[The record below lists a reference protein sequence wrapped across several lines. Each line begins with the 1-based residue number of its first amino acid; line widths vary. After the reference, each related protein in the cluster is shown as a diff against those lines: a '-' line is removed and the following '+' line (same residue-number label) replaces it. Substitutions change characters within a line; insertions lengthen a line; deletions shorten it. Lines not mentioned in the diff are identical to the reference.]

1 LPGKTAPKTADNLAS
16 GLINQN
22 TIIVNPLE
30 TAIKQSLNTN
40 QTNPLDNNRG
50 IR

>member
-1 LPGKTAPKTADNLAS
+1 LTGKTAPKTADNLAS
-16 GLINQN
+16 SLINQN

-30 TAIKQSLNTN
+30 TAIKQSLNRN
-40 QTNPLDNNRG
+40 PTNPLDKNRG